1 MKIHL
6 LISCLMLLSGCGYTF
21 QGSGSVLPQDVKTVY
36 IPTVENQTSE
46 NRFTNLLTEAL
57 RERFERFGVL
67 SIVEE
72 AKTSDAV
79 LSVEVISVDREARSV
94 TSGSDTVLQYETV
107 AQLWG
112 ELRRKNG
119 AVLWR
124 NPIMRVAKGFGT
136 TSSTV
141 VTSSADF
148 AQSGLDA
155 ATLASLSDVELSRG
169 QEQEALID
177 LAEEAAKFI
186 YDDAVAP
193 DF

>member
-1 MKIHL
+1 MKVL
-6 LISCLMLLSGCGYTF
+6 LSTLCLFVLSGCGYTF
-21 QGSGSVLPQDVKTVY
+21 QGSGSVLPPDIKTVH

-46 NRFTNLLTEAL
+46 NRFTNLLTESL
-57 RERFERFGVL
+57 RERFGRFGVL
-67 SIVEE
+67 SVVDEIQ
-72 AKTSDAV
+72 TSDAV
-79 LSVEVISVDREARSV
+79 LSVEVVSVDREARTV

-124 NPIMRVAKGFGT
+124 NPLMRVAKGFGT

-155 ATLASLSDVELSRG
+155 TTLASLSDVELSRG

-177 LAEEAAKFI
+177 LSEEAAKFI
-186 YDDAVAP
+186 YEDAVAP